1 MVPKFLSVV
10 PVTTHCPGSASPPD
24 SNSRLDSG
32 IYSTTVRFSPSRGAT
47 GLSAFP
53 SHSILN
59 IRLPV
64 SM

>member
-10 PVTTHCPGSASPPD
+10 PITTHCLGSASPPH

-32 IYSTTVRFSPSRGAT
+32 IYSTKARFSPSGRAT

-53 SHSILN
+53 SHLILN
-59 IRLPV
+59 IQLPV